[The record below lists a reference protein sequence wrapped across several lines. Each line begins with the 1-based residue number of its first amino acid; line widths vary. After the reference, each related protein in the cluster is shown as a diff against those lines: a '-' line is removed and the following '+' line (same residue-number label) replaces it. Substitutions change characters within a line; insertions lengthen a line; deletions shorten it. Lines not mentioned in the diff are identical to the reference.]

1 MDSIKIAYLVFDIVF
16 LEFIPEQIPISYVT
30 FITTASKLLFRS
42 PSKVCLF
49 CENYLNVNKHN
60 LFNYY
65 ESWTWALG
73 DYIRINYTLFN
84 IIAPGVIPWQIKINY
99 VAFAIVTSKSLFTS
113 PSKFSSFYFKVLDAF
128 LLPTFW
134 KQHTLSQPVGEWAA
148 RSDRT
153 TNRRL
158 WTVWPIL

>member
-1 MDSIKIAYLVFDIVF
+1 MDSIKIAYLLFDIVF

-65 ESWTWALG
+65 ES
-73 DYIRINYTLFN
+73 
-84 IIAPGVIPWQIKINY
+84 
-99 VAFAIVTSKSLFTS
+99 
-113 PSKFSSFYFKVLDAF
+113 
-128 LLPTFW
+128 
-134 KQHTLSQPVGEWAA
+134 
-148 RSDRT
+148 
-153 TNRRL
+153 
-158 WTVWPIL
+158 